1 MCYLFYLLNIRDL
14 IDNLKP
20 WISDSLDM
28 RKSDVSELGVSS
40 ICTCKYLYV
49 HVHVC
54 KGFNE
59 SKIVLHCYL
68 LLLW

>member
-28 RKSDVSELGVSS
+28 RKSDMSESS
-40 ICTCKYLYV
+40 ICTCNYLYV
-49 HVHVC
+49 HVC
-54 KGFNE
+54 QGYNE
-59 SKIVLHCYL
+59 RDSAL
-68 LLLW
+68 LLSIVMYYNANM

>member
-28 RKSDVSELGVSS
+28 RKSDVSGLGVSS
-40 ICTCKYLYV
+40 ICTCNYLYV
-49 HVHVC
+49 HVC
-54 KGFNE
+54 KGYNE
-59 SKIVLHCYL
+59 SKIVLYYNQVIKY
-68 LLLW
+68 